1 MWTSI
6 PNIRMTHR
14 GEARIWGG
22 IMGAARR
29 SARVAESRAGWRRL
43 PAALLI
49 AVLVAVVSIPLSQ
62 PLPAAAAPGD
72 PFDPSMP
79 RVFIAQDAPTR
90 LYSAVQGNGSI
101 TLQPE
106 GAPSA
111 IEYNAISFHTVDNYL
126 YGLRRDDG
134 FRTVLVRIG
143 QGGVV
148 TSLGA
153 VSGLTAPPGAQ
164 VYNQGA
170 FGAGASASTL
180 YVRTSQPS
188 SAQLWAVNVTT
199 GTASLITLSSAVPN
213 VSDLTWKDGFLW
225 GMSSANVMYRI
236 NPANG
241 QVSSWATGIALNGA
255 FGAQWT
261 YGNGNLGL
269 SDNVTGLIHQ
279 LAIGNPSA
287 ATPTFTLVSTTSGP
301 ASSNND
307 GAAIPGLDVDLGI
320 VKTGPAVYTPG
331 AAITYTLTVTNNGPG
346 ISSGYQ
352 VTDTLPAGVTGGS
365 SPTAGCAVT
374 SGVLRCG
381 LAGLAVGATRT
392 ITVTGTV
399 ASATTGLLA
408 NTARVIGNER
418 DPNPA
423 NDQSTSTAAFS
434 AGFRC
439 TADVVY
445 GLNSTG
451 AVLAINRTTGAS
463 VQEGVFPT
471 SGVNG
476 LGMSADGRYAFAV
489 SQAGPKAVYR
499 YDSMTGVAAAVGTI
513 PQASAVNLFMGALNP
528 VDGLY
533 YVGANS
539 GSQYVFYAFDTATN
553 TSLGERFR
561 LPSLISGVVYSDLA
575 FDSRGRAFVV
585 SSSGNGTATGNQLL
599 VIENLPTNGSVA
611 TTRLLA
617 YPAPATAA
625 FQGAAFGSD
634 GYLYGQY
641 ATATNRVLARIDPNS
656 GAVASSSNILNPN
669 GTTNTLVND
678 LASCSLNSTL
688 TAQKFIDGRHTAS
701 DQFTVT
707 ISGNG
712 VALGNTGTTSGATT
726 GLQASPAASAG
737 PVVGV
742 PGRTY
747 TITETPSAGTVPGN
761 YRTLWECVDTR
772 DSSLIASGTGATGTV
787 TMPSSSASGAHV
799 ACVFTN
805 FAIPTWTLAKQAYR
819 GAAALP
825 TGAVV
830 RPGDE
835 ITYRVTAVNTSGV
848 EVSGASLTD
857 DLSQVLDDAAF
868 VAGSAQLVIGTGAP
882 LALTDPV
889 GTQLTTGPFALPAS
903 TTAQL
908 TYRVVVDAD
917 AWSRSLTNTVTGTGG
932 KPGQPTPPQPCPTAC
947 TTTQVTPTP
956 LQLQKVGEASTGE
969 LVPMDG
975 SEWVIWDAE
984 TGGTALVDPVPP
996 AMSGGMPVTGLFR
1009 DVTLTAGTYWLEE
1022 TRALDGF
1029 ALLPQRVPF
1038 VIADD
1043 GSVSL
1048 GTGVGASSN
1057 VELVDVDGIRT
1068 IRVEDVPV
1076 LDLPDAGG
1084 PGTTWMY
1091 LLGVTLLV
1099 SGAAAGALLVRRRRR
1114 VATG

>member
-1 MWTSI
+1 LS
-6 PNIRMTHR
+6 
-14 GEARIWGG
+14 
-22 IMGAARR
+22 
-29 SARVAESRAGWRRL
+29 
-43 PAALLI
+43 
-49 AVLVAVVSIPLSQ
+49 AVLVIALLMAVVSVPLSQ
-62 PLPAAAAPGD
+62 PLQAAAAPGD
-72 PFDPSMP
+72 PFDSSTP

-90 LYSAVQGNGSI
+90 LYSAVQGNGAI
-101 TLQPE
+101 ALQPE
-106 GAPSA
+106 GAVSA
-111 IEYNAISFHTVDNYL
+111 VEYNAISFNTVDRYL
-126 YGLRRDDG
+126 YGIRRDAG

-153 VSGLTAPPGAQ
+153 VAGLAAPAGPE

-170 FGAGASASTL
+170 FGAGASATTL
-180 YVRTSQPS
+180 YVRTSQVS
-188 SAQLWAVNVTT
+188 STQMWAVNVTT
-199 GTASLITLSSAVPN
+199 GTAALITLSSAVPN
-213 VSDLTWKDGFLW
+213 LSDLTWKDGYLW
-225 GMSSANVMYRI
+225 GMSSTNVMYRI
-236 NPANG
+236 TPTNG

-269 SDNVTGLIHQ
+269 SDNATGLISQ
-279 LAIGNPSA
+279 LSITGATT
-287 ATPTFTLVSTTSGP
+287 ATPTFALVSTTSGP

-307 GAAIPGLDVDLGI
+307 GAAISGLDVDLGI

-331 AAITYTLTVTNNGPG
+331 AAITYTLTVTNTGPG
-346 ISSGYQ
+346 VSSGYQ
-352 VTDTLPAGVTGGS
+352 VTDTLPGGITGAAS
-365 SPTAGCAVT
+365 STAGCTVT
-374 SGVLRCG
+374 SGVLQCA
-381 LAGLAVGATRT
+381 LVGLAVGASRT

-399 ASATTGLLA
+399 ASATTGLLTNA
-408 NTARVIGNER
+408 ARVIGNER

-423 NDQSTSTAAFS
+423 NDQSTTTAAFS

-451 AVLAINRTTGAS
+451 AVLAINRTSGAS
-463 VQEGVFPT
+463 VQEGYFPAGAT
-471 SGVNG
+471 IALNG
-476 LGMSADGRYAFAV
+476 LGMSADGRYAFAA
-489 SQAGPKAVYR
+489 SQIGTKTVYR
-499 YDSMTGVAAAVGTI
+499 YDSTTGTAVPAGTI
-513 PQASAVNLFMGALNP
+513 PQAAAGTIFMGAVNP
-528 VDGLY
+528 VDGRY
-533 YVGANS
+533 YVGSTS

-561 LPSLISGVVYSDLA
+561 LPAAAPGFVYSDLA
-575 FDSRGRAFVV
+575 FDSRGRAFVL
-585 SSSGNGTATGNQLL
+585 SSSGNGTATANQFL
-599 VIENLPTNGSVA
+599 VIESLPTDGSVA

-625 FQGAAFGSD
+625 FQGMAFGSD

-641 ATATNRVLARIDPNS
+641 ATPMNRVLARIDPNS
-656 GAVASSSNILNPN
+656 GAVVSSSNILNPN

-678 LASCSLNSTL
+678 LASCSLASTI
-688 TAQKFIDGRHTAS
+688 TAQKSIDGRHTPG

-712 VALGNTGTTSGATT
+712 VALGNTGTTFGATT
-726 GLQASPAASAG
+726 GLQTAPAASAG
-737 PVVGV
+737 PVAGV

-747 TITETPSAGTVPGN
+747 TITETPSSGTALGN
-761 YRTLWECVDTR
+761 YRTLWECTDTR
-772 DSSLIASGTGATGTV
+772 DSSLVASGTGITGTV
-787 TMPSSSASGAHV
+787 TIPSGSASGSHI

-805 FAIPTWTLAKQAYR
+805 FPIPTWTLAKQAYL
-819 GAAALP
+819 GATPLP
-825 TGAVV
+825 AGAVV

-835 ITYRVTAVNTSGV
+835 ITYRVTAVNASGV
-848 EVSGASLTD
+848 EVSGASLID

-868 VAGSAQLVIGTGAP
+868 VAGSARLAIGAGAP
-882 LALTDPV
+882 LVLPDPA
-889 GTQLTTGPFALPAS
+889 GAQLTTGPFALPAS

-908 TYRVVVDAD
+908 TYRVVVSAD
-917 AWSRSLTNTVTGTGG
+917 AWSRNLTNVVSGTGG

-947 TTTQVTPTP
+947 RTTQVTPTP
-956 LQLQKVGEASTGE
+956 VQLQKVGESSTGE

-975 SEWVIWDAE
+975 SEWAIWDAA
-984 TGGTALVDPVPP
+984 TGGAAVVDPVPA

-1009 DVTLTAGTYWLEE
+1009 DVTLTAGSYWLEE

-1029 ALLPQRVPF
+1029 ALLAQRVPF
-1038 VIADD
+1038 VIAAD

-1048 GTGVGASSN
+1048 GAGASSN
-1057 VELVDVDGIRT
+1057 VELVDVGGIRT

-1091 LLGVTLLV
+1091 ALGLSLLV
-1099 SGAAAGALLVRRRRR
+1099 SGSAAGAFTLARRRR
-1114 VATG
+1114 ATS

>member
-1 MWTSI
+1 
-6 PNIRMTHR
+6 
-14 GEARIWGG
+14 
-22 IMGAARR
+22 MGAARR
-29 SARVAESRAGWRRL
+29 SARTEESRAGWRRL
-43 PAALLI
+43 SSVLVIALLS
-49 AVLVAVVSIPLSQ
+49 ALVSIPLSM

-72 PFDPSMP
+72 PFDPSTP

-90 LYSAVQGNGSI
+90 LYSAVQGNGAI

-106 GAPSA
+106 GAVSA
-111 IEYNAISFHTVDNYL
+111 IEYNAISFNTVDRYL
-126 YGLRRDDG
+126 YGLRRDAG
-134 FRTVLVRIG
+134 FRTVLVRVG

-148 TSLGA
+148 TSLG
-153 VSGLTAPPGAQ
+153 VVTGLPAPPGAE

-170 FGAGASASTL
+170 FGAGASANTL

-188 SAQLWAVNVTT
+188 SAQMWAVNVTT
-199 GTASLITLSSAVPN
+199 GTATTITLSTAVPN

-236 NPANG
+236 NPASG
-241 QVSSWATGIALNGA
+241 QVSSWATGLVLNGA

-269 SDNVTGLIHQ
+269 SDNATGLIHQ
-279 LAIGNPSA
+279 LAIGSPTA
-287 ATPTFTLVSTTSGP
+287 TTPTFTLVSTTAGP
-301 ASSNND
+301 ASANND
-307 GAAIPGLDVDLGI
+307 GAAISGLDVDLGI

-346 ISSGYQ
+346 VSSGYQ
-352 VTDTLPAGVTGGS
+352 VTDTLPAGITGGS
-365 SPTAGCAVT
+365 SSTAGCAVT

-392 ITVTGTV
+392 VTVTGTV
-399 ASATTGLLA
+399 AAATTGLLTNA
-408 NTARVIGNER
+408 ARVIGNER

-423 NDQSTSTAAFS
+423 NDQGTTTAAFS

-451 AVLAINRTTGAS
+451 GVLAINRTSGTS
-463 VQEGVFPT
+463 VQEGYFPAGAT
-471 SGVNG
+471 LTLNG
-476 LGMSADGRYAFAV
+476 LGMSADGRYAFAAA
-489 SQAGPKAVYR
+489 QTGTKTVYR
-499 YDSMTGVAAAVGTI
+499 YDSTTGTAAPAGTI
-513 PQASAVNLFMGALNP
+513 PQAAAGTIFMGAVNP
-528 VDGLY
+528 VDGRY
-533 YVGANS
+533 YVGANA

-553 TSLGERFR
+553 TSSGERFR
-561 LPSLISGVVYSDLA
+561 LPSPVAGFVYSDLA

-599 VIENLPTNGSVA
+599 VIETPPTDGSVA
-611 TTRLLA
+611 ATRLLA

-625 FQGAAFGSD
+625 FQGMAFGSD

-641 ATATNRVLARIDPNS
+641 ATATTRVLARIDPNS
-656 GAVASSSNILNPN
+656 GAVASSASILNPN

-678 LASCSLNSTL
+678 LAACSLPSTI
-688 TAQKFIDGRHTAS
+688 TAQKFIDGRHTAG

-707 ISGNG
+707 ITGNG
-712 VALGNTGTTSGATT
+712 VALGNTGTTSGAGT
-726 GLQASPAASAG
+726 GLQSTPAASAG

-747 TITETPSAGTVPGN
+747 TITETPSGGTVLGN

-772 DSSLIASGTGATGTV
+772 DGALLASGSGRTGTV
-787 TMPSSSASGAHV
+787 TMPGGSASGSHA

-805 FAIPTWTLAKQAYR
+805 FPIPTWTLAKQAYR

-825 TGAVV
+825 AGAIV

-835 ITYRVTAVNTSGV
+835 ITYRITAVNTSGV
-848 EVSGASLTD
+848 EVSGASLSD

-868 VAGSAQLVIGTGAP
+868 VPGSARLVIGAGAP
-882 LALTDPV
+882 LALPDPV
-889 GTQLTTGPFALPAS
+889 DARLSSGPFALPAS

-908 TYRVVVDAD
+908 TYRVVVAAD

-947 TTTQVTPTP
+947 TTTQRTPTP
-956 LQLQKVGEASTGE
+956 VQLQKVGEASNGGV
-969 LVPMDG
+969 VPMDG
-975 SEWVIWDAE
+975 SQWAIWDAA
-984 TGGTALVDPVPP
+984 TGGTALVNPVP
-996 AMSGGMPVTGLFR
+996 AATSGGAPVTGLFR
-1009 DVTLTAGTYWLEE
+1009 DVTLTPGTYWLEE

-1038 VIADD
+1038 VIAAD

-1048 GTGVGASSN
+1048 GPGASSN
-1057 VELVDVDGIRT
+1057 VELVDVGGIRT

-1084 PGTTWMY
+1084 PGTAWMY
-1091 LLGVTLLV
+1091 VLGVGFLIV
-1099 SGAAAGALLVRRRRR
+1099 GSAAGALDVVRRRRATSA
-1114 VATG
+1114 VADAPRS